1 MRRFISRRVVYI
13 LSLLLTL
20 VFVAYTL
27 PALGELRSTLS
38 QEYFR
43 YKEFLFNL
51 KKAKFLRKE
60 PADERS
66 VSEVLKSLGVEP
78 ESLYT
83 SDTGVE
89 INFEE
94 LPWRK
99 VPTLIKEL
107 ESRYTIVSFSA
118 VDNTGE
124 GLFEVRIVVR

>member
-1 MRRFISRRVVYI
+1 MRRFISKRLVYI
-13 LSLLLTL
+13 FSLFLAL
-20 VFVAYTL
+20 VFVFYTL

-38 QEYFR
+38 REYFR
-43 YKEFLFNL
+43 YKEFLFDLNR
-51 KKAKFLRKE
+51 AGFLRKE
-60 PADERS
+60 LADEKS
-66 VSEVLKSLGVEP
+66 VSEVLKSLGLEP

-94 LPWRK
+94 LHWK
-99 VPTLIKEL
+99 KLLLFVKEI